1 MPKLSEQTIKKRF
14 PCPHCGETF
23 RTRQGLSGH
32 IQFKHHAGTTE
43 ETGSP
48 AEWFLDIAM
57 YKKVLQSGEFS
68 TEEVS
73 ELTQILADWGYIK
86 LLIGLAPGLENTK
99 VGGADF
105 KAYLI
110 MAYAQMLANRRLKG
124 RLK

>member
-1 MPKLSEQTIKKRF
+1 MSKQSKRGF

-43 ETGSP
+43 ETESP
-48 AEWFLDIAM
+48 AEWFLDIEI
-57 YKKVLQSGEFS
+57 YKSRLQVAKFS
-68 TEEVS
+68 NKEVS

-86 LLIGLAPGLENTK
+86 RLIAVAPGVENTK

-105 KAYLI
+105 KTYLI
-110 MAYAQMLANRRLKG
+110 MAYAQMLANRRLKD